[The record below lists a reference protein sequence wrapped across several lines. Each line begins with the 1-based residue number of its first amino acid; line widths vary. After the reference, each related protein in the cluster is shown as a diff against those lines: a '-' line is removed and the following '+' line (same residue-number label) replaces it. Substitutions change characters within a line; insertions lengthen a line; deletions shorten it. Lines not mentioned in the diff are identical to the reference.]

1 MGLGENP
8 SRRERLLA
16 HRSVGETLLA
26 AVIFAVAMAFTWVH
40 NGGDDAVNLAPPAL
54 RTATGGDETRA
65 GVPSSRPAGPESST
79 SAQTRRARV
88 VRIIDPETGQKVV
101 VSVPSTVVDGEVVPV
116 GGAGTARPPGTA
128 TTRPGT
134 GTTATTLGGPATTV
148 PPTTQPP
155 TTQPPTTQPPT
166 TQPPTSSPPT
176 SPPTTYPPATE
187 PPTSQPKYPQGQAV
201 VGAMLGV
208 VAGLV
213 G

>member
-26 AVIFAVAMAFTWVH
+26 ALIFAIAMGFTWVH
-40 NGGDDAVNLAPPAL
+40 HGGDDAVDIATPAQ

-65 GVPSSRPAGPESST
+65 GIRSSLPAGPESST
-79 SAQTRRARV
+79 GAQAPRQARV
-88 VRIIDPETGQKVV
+88 VRIIDPETGQRVV
-101 VSVPSTVVDGEVVPV
+101 VSVPSTVVDGEAVPV

-128 TTRPGT
+128 TTTPGT
-134 GTTATTLGGPATTV
+134 ATTATTPGGPATTE
-148 PPTTQPP
+148 PP

-166 TQPPTSSPPT
+166 TQPPTS
-176 SPPTTYPPATE
+176 A
-187 PPTSQPKYPQGQAV
+187 PPTSQPPTTDPPATAPPTSQPYPQGEAV